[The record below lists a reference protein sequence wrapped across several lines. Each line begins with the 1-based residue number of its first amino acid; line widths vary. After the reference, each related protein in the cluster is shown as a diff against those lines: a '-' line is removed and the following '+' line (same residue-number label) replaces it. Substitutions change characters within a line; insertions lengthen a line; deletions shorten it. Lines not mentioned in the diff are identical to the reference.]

1 MKTVGIIL
9 LLTIGCKK
17 ESDTG
22 TVADA
27 SVPPDCTLSANYCV
41 GFSSGWSETEA
52 QEWCDVRDGSQSGD
66 CPPTTVGDCEF
77 KDGSIIHMYDIF
89 PVEGEAYCD
98 YLAGEW
104 MELGAE

>member
-1 MKTVGIIL
+1 MKIVWTML
-9 LLTIGCKK
+9 LLTIGCQK

-22 TVADA
+22 DVVDT

-41 GFSSGWSETEA
+41 SFSSDWSQTKA
-52 QEWCDVRDGSQSGD
+52 QDWCAEREGAQSGD
-66 CPPTTVGDCEF
+66 CPPTTVGDCDLG
-77 KDGSIIHMYDIF
+77 DGSIIHMYDIF

-104 MELGAE
+104 VELGAE